1 MGRTYSAKRRTLL
14 KIGKAPILTVRE
26 RCGFEPG
33 TCKSTRRG
41 AEFYFSY
48 LENEA
53 YTRNDV
59 TPSVGREVTLERVEN
74 VGVSLIC

>member
-14 KIGKAPILTVRE
+14 KIGKTPFLTARE

-41 AEFYFSY
+41 ARLKEFYFQIFKLNGFSFSIGAQV
-48 LENEA
+48 LPVQFNL
-53 YTRNDV
+53 
-59 TPSVGREVTLERVEN
+59 SVN
-74 VGVSLIC
+74 